1 MKILILT
8 NYANGLWLFRKE
20 LLMAFMEDGHEV
32 LVSVPPDENVDKLR
46 SLQCRGRTVR
56 IIETPFERRGNN
68 PVKDFGLFLT
78 YTGML
83 KRDKPDV
90 VLTYT
95 IKPNLYGGLAC
106 RMKKIPYLCNVTGLG
121 TAIEN
126 GGVLSKILLKFYG
139 VSMRRARR
147 VFFQNTKNRDFMKRH
162 GVAVDNSMMLPGSGV
177 NLK

>member
-126 GGVLSKILLKFYG
+126 GGVLI
-139 VSMRRARR
+139 
-147 VFFQNTKNRDFMKRH
+147 TKPKKE
-162 GVAVDNSMMLPGSGV
+162 LCP
-177 NLK
+177 

>member
-106 RMKKIPYLCNVTGLG
+106 RMKKFRICAMSRDLAQPSKTEGYL
-121 TAIEN
+121 A
-126 GGVLSKILLKFYG
+126 KF
-139 VSMRRARR
+139 S
-147 VFFQNTKNRDFMKRH
+147 
-162 GVAVDNSMMLPGSGV
+162 
-177 NLK
+177 